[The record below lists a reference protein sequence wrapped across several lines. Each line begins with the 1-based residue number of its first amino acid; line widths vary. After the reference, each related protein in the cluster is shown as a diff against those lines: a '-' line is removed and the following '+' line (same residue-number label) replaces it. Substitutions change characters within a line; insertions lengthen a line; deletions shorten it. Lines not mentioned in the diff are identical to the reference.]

1 MEKISEAILSKVKAE
16 AQDIVKE
23 AEVKAKEELEKA
35 KRQQEARFEDGRRK
49 VLEEAEEEAA
59 RMLAQAAIKARQE
72 LTGVKA
78 EIVARVTDKAKSSL
92 SRISGDESWLLG
104 LIKEAV
110 GGIGS
115 DKARI
120 YVSSKDVSRTRKLLE
135 RDEELASRIMEV
147 REFDCMGGVIAEN
160 IEGGLR
166 IDNTYETRLEMLLPR
181 LLPEISKEL
190 FASK

>member
-35 KRQQEARFEDGRRK
+35 KRQQEARFEDGKRK

-92 SRISGDESWLLG
+92 SQISGDESWLLG